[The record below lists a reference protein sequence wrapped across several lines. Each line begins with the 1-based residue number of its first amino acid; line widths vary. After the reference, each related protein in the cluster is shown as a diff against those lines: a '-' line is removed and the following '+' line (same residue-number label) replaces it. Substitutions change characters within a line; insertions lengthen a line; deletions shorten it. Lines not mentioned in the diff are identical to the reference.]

1 MRIIPVLDVL
11 NGEVVRGIAGQRDSY
26 QSVKSILTSNSDVG
40 SICEA
45 FDKQF
50 GITEYYIADLD
61 GIERDA
67 PNIDVLRNLQDLHY
81 RLWLDAGFAS
91 VEKLK
96 SMQARL
102 SLDFLERIIVGL
114 ECCPD
119 ISSLEALLKVVGAE
133 RLVFSLDL
141 KNGVPFFPSD
151 ASPGWSQ
158 ATSDQIAQ
166 QAVDLGVRTIIV
178 LDLAAV
184 GLGRGTPT
192 LDLCRHL
199 KHEYPELELITG
211 GGVNSVADLAG
222 LESCCDGVLVASAL
236 HDGRLTKED
245 LQLYA

>member
-67 PNIDVLRNLQDLHY
+67 PNIDVLLNLQDLHY

-141 KNGVPFFPSD
+141 KNGVPFLPSN

-158 ATSDQIAQ
+158 ATSTQITQ

-184 GLGRGTPT
+184 GLGQGTPT
-192 LDLCRHL
+192 LDLCRRL

-211 GGVNSVADLAG
+211 GGVNSVDDLAT